1 MSTQARDTFWRSLQ
15 ALTVTRI
22 VIALV
27 LLLYLAFDV
36 QSGGVRALPGYAH
49 TCFFYLGAAVCFGA
63 LTLFWRRRFPL
74 QLASQIA
81 VDLAVI
87 SLLYLAAGGVRSGL
101 GILYLFPL
109 AGAAILAPLV
119 PALFSA
125 ALATLFVLADA
136 AWQLVTGEA
145 EPGLMQAGLYGIA
158 FFAVV
163 WLVNRLAARLIGQEE
178 LAAQRGVDLQ
188 VQQAINEIVIADVGD
203 GVLVVG
209 SDGRIHTANP
219 AARRMLGMEAAAG
232 LMLDGLPGLEPVAHA
247 FAGWMGTGSHGLAH
261 PGRRRAGAS
270 EAGPDAA
277 YVILKPYQEVAVGEA
292 GLRARRDQ
300 PAHLKLRFARV
311 AGGGGTPARSV
322 IFLQD
327 VSAIENQ
334 AQQLK
339 LASMGRLTA
348 SIAHEVRNPLSAI
361 GHATALLAEDLHGKA
376 EVRLLKI
383 IGDNVARV
391 NRMVEDILQLSRKA
405 QPYAEPVQLAPF
417 LVELKDE
424 FCETQALADEMLWLG
439 GAGAI
444 EVRFDALHL
453 REVLV
458 NLLGNAIRYA
468 SRAPGSIRIWP
479 ELDAFGTL
487 ELHVQD
493 DGPGITPEVRAHLFE
508 PFYTTSS
515 KGTGLGLY
523 LARELCLNN
532 GAKLDYESPFRHGAR
547 SGPRKASGRFVITFA
562 QPAQPVRASSKRES
576 MSSPRILVVDD
587 EADLRELLEITLLK
601 MGLDVD
607 SAATLREARAL
618 RRRERL
624 RPGADRHAPAGRPG
638 PGTGARSVEHH
649 QDPDR
654 RHHRLRQRRERGG
667 GAEGRRLR
675 LRLETGGAGRIAR
688 DGALGPEIVGQ
699 PAAPPTARRPARA

>member
-1 MSTQARDTFWRSLQ
+1 LKTGWQVLSTQSRATFWRSLG

-27 LLLYLAFDV
+27 LMLYLAFDLREGSV
-36 QSGGVRALPGYAH
+36 EASPEYARI
-49 TCFFYLGAAVCFGA
+49 CLFYLGAALVFGA
-63 LTLFWRRRFPL
+63 LVLWRRRFTI

-81 VDLAVI
+81 VDLGVI

-125 ALATLFVLADA
+125 ALATLFILLDA
-136 AWQLVTGEA
+136 AWKLVTREG
-145 EPGLMQAGLYGIA
+145 EPGLMQAGMIGIA

-163 WLVNRLAARLIGQEE
+163 GLVNRLAARLIGQEE

-209 SDGRIHTANP
+209 SDGRIHNANP
-219 AARRMLGMEAAAG
+219 AARRMLGMDAAAG
-232 LMLDGLPGLEPVAHA
+232 LRLDALPGLEPVAQA
-247 FAGWMGTGSHGLAH
+247 FATWMGTASRPALAAVE
-261 PGRRRAGAS
+261 PVSG
-270 EAGPDAA
+270 EAGPDVAW
-277 YVILKPYQEVAVGEA
+277 VILKPYQEVAVGDT

-300 PAHLKLRFARV
+300 PAHLKLRFASV
-311 AGGGGTPARSV
+311 AAGGAAPGRSV

-376 EVRLLKI
+376 ELRLLKI

-405 QPYAEPVQLAPF
+405 QPYAEPVQLARF
-417 LVELKDE
+417 LLELKNE
-424 FCETQALADEMLWLG
+424 FCETQGLADEMVWLG

-468 SRAPGSIRIWP
+468 SRQPASIRIWP

-532 GAKLDYESPFRHGAR
+532 GAKLDYESRFDTAAP
-547 SGPRKASGRFVITFA
+547 GPRKASGRFVITFA
-562 QPAQPVRASSKRES
+562 QPQVA
-576 MSSPRILVVDD
+576 
-587 EADLRELLEITLLK
+587 
-601 MGLDVD
+601 
-607 SAATLREARAL
+607 
-618 RRRERL
+618 
-624 RPGADRHAPAGRPG
+624 
-638 PGTGARSVEHH
+638 
-649 QDPDR
+649 
-654 RHHRLRQRRERGG
+654 
-667 GAEGRRLR
+667 
-675 LRLETGGAGRIAR
+675 GAGAQQERK
-688 DGALGPEIVGQ
+688 V
-699 PAAPPTARRPARA
+699 

>member
-1 MSTQARDTFWRSLQ
+1 MTGWQVLSTQSRATFWRSLG

-27 LLLYLAFDV
+27 LILYLAFDV
-36 QSGGVRALPGYAH
+36 REGSVQASPAYVR
-49 TCFFYLGAAVCFGA
+49 TCLFYLGAALVFGA
-63 LTLFWRRRFPL
+63 LTLSWRRRFTI
-74 QLASQIA
+74 QLTSQIA

-87 SLLYLAAGGVRSGL
+87 SLLYLAAGGLRSGL

-125 ALATLFVLADA
+125 ALATLFVLFEA
-136 AWQLVTGEA
+136 AWQMVRRDGEPA
-145 EPGLMQAGLYGIA
+145 LMQAGMYGIA

-209 SDGRIHTANP
+209 ADGRIHTANP
-219 AARRMLGMEAAAG
+219 AARRMLGMDAAAG
-232 LMLDGLPGLEPVAHA
+232 LLLDELPGLEPVAQA
-247 FAGWMGTGSHGLAH
+247 FATWMGTAAGQTMAALAAVE
-261 PGRRRAGAS
+261 PVSG

-277 YVILKPYQEVAVGEA
+277 WVILKPYQEVAVGEA

-300 PAHLKLRFARV
+300 PVHLKLRFASV
-311 AGGGGTPARSV
+311 AAGGALPGRSV

-376 EVRLLKI
+376 ELRLLKI

-417 LVELKDE
+417 LLELKNE
-424 FCETQALADEMLWLG
+424 FCETQGLLDEMVWLG

-468 SRAPGSIRIWP
+468 SRKPASIRIWP

-532 GAKLDYESPFRHGAR
+532 GAKLDYESRFDTAAL
-547 SGPRKASGRFVITFA
+547 GPRKASGRFVITFA
-562 QPAQPVRASSKRES
+562 QPQAAGAS
-576 MSSPRILVVDD
+576 
-587 EADLRELLEITLLK
+587 A
-601 MGLDVD
+601 
-607 SAATLREARAL
+607 
-618 RRRERL
+618 
-624 RPGADRHAPAGRPG
+624 
-638 PGTGARSVEHH
+638 
-649 QDPDR
+649 
-654 RHHRLRQRRERGG
+654 
-667 GAEGRRLR
+667 
-675 LRLETGGAGRIAR
+675 
-688 DGALGPEIVGQ
+688 
-699 PAAPPTARRPARA
+699 

>member
-1 MSTQARDTFWRSLQ
+1 LKTGWQVLSTQSRATFWRSLG

-27 LLLYLAFDV
+27 LTLYLAFDV
-36 QSGGVRALPGYAH
+36 REGSIQAAPAYARI
-49 TCFFYLGAAVCFGA
+49 CFFYLAAAVGFG
-63 LTLFWRRRFPL
+63 LLNLRWRRRFAV
-74 QLASQIA
+74 QLTSQIA
-81 VDLAVI
+81 LDLAVI

-125 ALATLFVLADA
+125 ALATLFVLGEA
-136 AWQLVTGEA
+136 AWEMMTRDGE
-145 EPGLMQAGLYGIA
+145 PVLMQAGMVGIA

-209 SDGRIHTANP
+209 ADGRIHTANP
-219 AARRMLGMEAAAG
+219 AARRMLGMEAVAG
-232 LMLDGLPGLEPVAHA
+232 QQLDALPGLEPVAHA
-247 FAGWMGTGSHGLAH
+247 FAAWMGTGTTPALAAVE
-261 PGRRRAGAS
+261 PVSGA
-270 EAGPDAA
+270 AGPDEAW
-277 YVILKPYQEVAVGEA
+277 VILKPYQETAPGEG
-292 GLRARRDQ
+292 GLRTRREQ
-300 PAHLKLRFARV
+300 PAHLKLRFASV
-311 AGGGGTPARSV
+311 AAGGGAPARSV

-405 QPYAEPVQLAPF
+405 QPYAEPVQLAAF
-417 LVELKDE
+417 LGELKNE
-424 FCETQALADEMLWLG
+424 FCETQGLPDEVVWLG

-468 SRAPGSIRIWP
+468 SRQPASIRIWP

-532 GAKLDYESPFRHGAR
+532 GAKLDYESRFDTTAL
-547 SGPRKASGRFVITFA
+547 GPRKASGRFVITFA
-562 QPAQPVRASSKRES
+562 QPA
-576 MSSPRILVVDD
+576 
-587 EADLRELLEITLLK
+587 
-601 MGLDVD
+601 
-607 SAATLREARAL
+607 
-618 RRRERL
+618 
-624 RPGADRHAPAGRPG
+624 
-638 PGTGARSVEHH
+638 
-649 QDPDR
+649 
-654 RHHRLRQRRERGG
+654 
-667 GAEGRRLR
+667 
-675 LRLETGGAGRIAR
+675 
-688 DGALGPEIVGQ
+688 
-699 PAAPPTARRPARA
+699 

>member
-1 MSTQARDTFWRSLQ
+1 M
-15 ALTVTRI
+15 
-22 VIALV
+22 
-27 LLLYLAFDV
+27 LYLAFDV
-36 QSGGVRALPGYAH
+36 RDGGAQASPAYARI
-49 TCFFYLGAAVCFGA
+49 CFFYLGAALVFGA
-63 LTLFWRRRFPL
+63 LTLSWRRRFAV
-74 QLASQIA
+74 QLTSQIA
-81 VDLAVI
+81 VDLAII

-125 ALATLFVLADA
+125 ALATLFVLFEAT
-136 AWQLVTGEA
+136 WQLFTREGEPA
-145 EPGLMQAGLYGIA
+145 LMQAGMYGIA
-158 FFAVV
+158 FFSVV

-178 LAAQRGVDLQ
+178 LAAQRGADLQ

-209 SDGRIHTANP
+209 TDGRIHTANP

-232 LMLDGLPGLEPVAHA
+232 LQLDALPGLEPVAQA
-247 FAGWMGTGSHGLAH
+247 FAAWMGTAATPALAAVE
-261 PGRRRAGAS
+261 PVSG
-270 EAGPDAA
+270 EAGPDEAW
-277 YVILKPYQEVAVGEA
+277 VILKPYQETAVGEA
-292 GLRARRDQ
+292 GPRARRDQ
-300 PAHLKLRFARV
+300 PAHLKLRFASV
-311 AGGGGTPARSV
+311 AAGGGAPARSV

-417 LVELKDE
+417 LLELKTE
-424 FCETQALADEMLWLG
+424 FCETHGLPEEMVWLG

-468 SRAPGSIRIWP
+468 SRQPASIRIWP

-532 GAKLDYESPFRHGAR
+532 GAKLDYESRFDTSAL
-547 SGPRKASGRFVITFA
+547 GPRKASGRFVITFA
-562 QPAQPVRASSKRES
+562 QPQAAGSS
-576 MSSPRILVVDD
+576 V
-587 EADLRELLEITLLK
+587 
-601 MGLDVD
+601 
-607 SAATLREARAL
+607 
-618 RRRERL
+618 
-624 RPGADRHAPAGRPG
+624 
-638 PGTGARSVEHH
+638 
-649 QDPDR
+649 
-654 RHHRLRQRRERGG
+654 
-667 GAEGRRLR
+667 
-675 LRLETGGAGRIAR
+675 
-688 DGALGPEIVGQ
+688 
-699 PAAPPTARRPARA
+699 